1 MMKKVYIIP
10 AIEIFEMEAEKVVAL
25 SKIETGDGEIEEGQ
39 VWEDGD
45 GDGFVDAMSNKRRPN
60 SPWNSSNWSSSSWD
74 TDK

>member
-25 SKIETGDGEIEEGQ
+25 SKIETGDGEIEDE
-39 VWEDGD
+39 D

>member
-10 AIEIFEMEAEKVVAL
+10 AIEIFEMETEKVVAL
-25 SKIETGDGEIEEGQ
+25 SKIETGEGEI
-39 VWEDGD
+39 EDGD

>member
-10 AIEIFEMEAEKVVAL
+10 AIEIFEMETEKVVAL
-25 SKIETGDGEIEEGQ
+25 SKIETGEGEIE
-39 VWEDGD
+39 DGD
-45 GDGFVDAMSNKRRPN
+45 DDGFVDAMSNKRRPN

>member
-25 SKIETGDGEIEEGQ
+25 SKIETGEDEIG
-39 VWEDGD
+39 DGD
-45 GDGFVDAMSNKRRPN
+45 DDGFVDAMSNKRRPN